1 MLAEFKHLCDHV
13 NHQHAADP
21 TKPKYT
27 ATQIV
32 ALPFKCSSNEME
44 YELLAFDSKDKEFV
58 KEHGQAAVMFVFLVS
73 LKAAKQ
79 PQCQKACQGSPAKS
93 RPSMTQKIHWMRKN
107 MVIPI
112 WRLPWVEWRTRV
124 SCCLIPPCHHLGCR
138 MFGQTTSSRKFE
150 LLAFDLGSR

>member
-27 ATQIV
+27 TTQIA

-44 YELLAFDSKDKEFV
+44 YELLAFDSKDNEFV
-58 KEHGQAAVMFVFLVS
+58 KEHGQAAVMVVFLVS

-79 PQCQKACQGSPAKS
+79 PQCQKACQGISC
-93 RPSMTQKIHWMRKN
+93 KIKAIN
-107 MVIPI
+107 DSEDS
-112 WRLPWVEWRTRV
+112 LDEEEYGD
-124 SCCLIPPCHHLGCR
+124 SHLEVAMG
-138 MFGQTTSSRKFE
+138 
-150 LLAFDLGSR
+150 